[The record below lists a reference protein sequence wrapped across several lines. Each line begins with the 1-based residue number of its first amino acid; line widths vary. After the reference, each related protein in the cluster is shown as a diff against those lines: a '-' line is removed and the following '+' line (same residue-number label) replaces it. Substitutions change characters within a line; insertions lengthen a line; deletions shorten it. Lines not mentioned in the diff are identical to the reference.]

1 MPRRRS
7 IAAARFPMMARAII
21 TVVVGWCWA
30 GCWILLPVVPRE
42 AAAFQSGG
50 ATPAFLLPGPQR
62 KQSFPLKSLPASPLL
77 PLPFS
82 SSAPTYLGSSL
93 FRHRSRTYV
102 PTPLLLSSS
111 SSTEKEEEEAR
122 HSEDDKASGSTASS
136 SSDNDDN
143 DNDVNPYADPNYPD
157 LEFVNYADPEYS
169 ADRGLG
175 DDYDDRDYYA
185 DRSGSG
191 SNTDNA
197 ATEAEIERMREERR
211 QRNDEYQFQTY
222 FASILQGGDTYKGE
236 WTVYKSSSFL
246 PNVSSDPNG
255 LPRLVKAAKPLKVVS
270 RAFKVTGE
278 DGSSDGGRGVDERI
292 VHEEVLAD
300 RGDRD
305 PYKAWQDDVDVD
317 RGFGSHDR
325 YDDDESEGELDHRG
339 NEDVEEAIASEVLL
353 PYWPENL
360 QQPDFRGP
368 QGIMCVGNAYTIATA
383 VPLYD
388 NESDAAA
395 KAAAVVP
402 LDPTATTT
410 PTGPYR
416 EYRAELGI
424 QSKALRFRIKL
435 NYAVPTSASSA
446 AVPADSSSSTTDVP
460 PLVLKTLVVCR
471 EARGLWPR
479 PGKRRSVPDR
489 WSEDGL
495 YGPPGAPGGL
505 YDPPPIDAAQ
515 ATQYLLLDLE
525 GRATALFPYQMDQSP
540 NAFGGTGW
548 VASLDWTPDS
558 MRFQVDRKVHGGAG
572 ILGLKTLELSE
583 VQSEDADKYRPRD
596 GGQNMR
602 Q

>member
-1 MPRRRS
+1 MTMMSTRTPIPITLIWNLSITRIQSIRRTVDLVTTTTTET
-7 IAAARFPMMARAII
+7 I
-21 TVVVGWCWA
+21 T
-30 GCWILLPVVPRE
+30 P
-42 AAAFQSGG
+42 
-50 ATPAFLLPGPQR
+50 
-62 KQSFPLKSLPASPLL
+62 
-77 PLPFS
+77 
-82 SSAPTYLGSSL
+82 
-93 FRHRSRTYV
+93 
-102 PTPLLLSSS
+102 
-111 SSTEKEEEEAR
+111 
-122 HSEDDKASGSTASS
+122 
-136 SSDNDDN
+136 
-143 DNDVNPYADPNYPD
+143 
-157 LEFVNYADPEYS
+157 
-169 ADRGLG
+169 
-175 DDYDDRDYYA
+175 
-185 DRSGSG
+185 
-191 SNTDNA
+191 
-197 ATEAEIERMREERR
+197 TEAEAEATRTM
-211 QRNDEYQFQTY
+211 
-222 FASILQGGDTYKGE
+222 L
-236 WTVYKSSSFL
+236 
-246 PNVSSDPNG
+246 
-255 LPRLVKAAKPLKVVS
+255 PLKPKLNECAKNVDNGMTNINSKPTLPPSYKVVTRTKVNGRCTNRLPFCPMCRPIPMDCPDLSKPPNLSRLS

-446 AVPADSSSSTTDVP
+446 AVPGDSSSSTTDVP